1 MGSFRIQQQ
10 EFDAPVDP
18 REDGAFLVR
27 SVPRPYRVEFPASP
41 KPGEVVARLV
51 AEARHPLLVA
61 DQRVWQIHLES
72 QRSLSSVPRLV
83 IEAKEE
89 NKGISKVLEIVE
101 FLEEQRASKT
111 SMLFVVGGGI
121 IQDLGAVAAYLY
133 KRGIPWTFIPTTL
146 LAQGDSGIGGK
157 TALNHKKT
165 KNLLALFSA
174 PRRVVI
180 MPEFLD
186 TLPMDDVLSGM
197 GEVFRL
203 HLTGGH
209 HFLDAFEREFPLFQG
224 GSKDALR
231 KLIVAALSV
240 KRAVV
245 ELDEFEVD
253 LRRSMNF
260 GHSFGHALEALVDF
274 RIPHGVAVTI
284 GAMVENE
291 ISMRRGMLPAD
302 QRDRLLR
309 AAVPL
314 VPEASR
320 RELAALKLDGI
331 LDLLRRDK
339 KTEGNALKLVVVES
353 IGQMRFVDLELDAPT
368 VDLLQEC
375 VRAVVDAL

>member
-1 MGSFRIQQQ
+1 VGTFRIQQQ
-10 EFDAPVDP
+10 EFNAPVDP
-18 REDGAFLVR
+18 REGGVFTVR
-27 SVPRPYRVEFPASP
+27 SVPRPYRVEFPENP
-41 KPGEVVARLV
+41 DPGEVAAKLV
-51 AEARHPLLVA
+51 AEARHPLLLA
-61 DQRVWQIHLES
+61 DQRVWQIHLER
-72 QRSLSSVPRLV
+72 QRGLSAVARFLV
-83 IEAKEE
+83 EAKEE

-101 FLEEQRASKT
+101 FLEEQRTSKS

-186 TLPMDDVLSGM
+186 TLPKDDVLSGM

-203 HLTGGH
+203 HLTGGDE
-209 HFLDAFEREFPLFQG
+209 FLGAFEREFPLFSG

-245 ELDEFEVD
+245 EHDEFEVD
-253 LRRSMNF
+253 LRRSLNF
-260 GHSFGHALEALVDF
+260 GHSFGHALESLVDF

-284 GAMVENE
+284 GVMVENE
-291 ISMRRGMLPAD
+291 ISMRRGMLPKD

-314 VPEASR
+314 VPEGSR
-320 RELAALKLDGI
+320 RELAALRLDGI

-339 KTEGNALKLVVVES
+339 KTEGNALKLVVAES
-353 IGQMRFVDLELDAPT
+353 IGQIRFIDLELDAPT